1 MMILDKVIEKPQ
13 SNLKIVVNNKNGK
26 LFECTIGELST
37 QYATIGQREA
47 KEQPYYDTKIGTYR
61 VEII

>member
-1 MMILDKVIEKPQ
+1 MMILDKVIENLQ
-13 SNLKIVVNNKNGK
+13 SNLKIVVNDKNGK

-37 QYATIGQREA
+37 QYATIGQREV
-47 KEQPYYDTKIGTYR
+47 KEQPYYDTKIGAYR